1 MQKDV
6 FTVVVFPGAAGSP
19 KKIQLPKKWAKIALY
34 SALVLTLTLVGTG
47 VYFSNEYFN
56 LLDDQKELAALR
68 REGKIQKVQIERF
81 GEKVRNF
88 ETEMS
93 RLERFEKKLRIITAL
108 ENSTNAGD
116 KNWGVG
122 GPYGLSSDSFTTSLK
137 KESQSMLDRFE
148 GNLGVLTNHA
158 KVRQVSFQELDEFLK
173 NQKSLLSSTPSIWPT
188 RGWVTSGFGYRKS
201 PFTGLSEKHEGLDIA
216 ARMGSEIR
224 APADGKIILAGRKHG
239 YGNMVEI
246 DHGYGVLT
254 RYGHNAR
261 NMVEVGA
268 MVKRGQV
275 IALVGST
282 GRSTGPHVHY
292 EVVVNGISVSPM
304 NYILEE

>member
-19 KKIQLPKKWAKIALY
+19 RKIQLPKKWAKIVLY
-34 SALVLTLTLVGTG
+34 SVLVFALTLVGTG
-47 VYFSNEYFN
+47 VYFTNEYLNF
-56 LLDDQKELAALR
+56 LDDQKELAALR
-68 REGKIQKVQIERF
+68 HEGKIQKIQIERF
-81 GEKVRNF
+81 GEKVRSF

-108 ENSTNAGD
+108 GNSANSED
-116 KNWGVG
+116 KNWSVG

-148 GNLGVLTNHA
+148 GNLAVLTNHA

-261 NMVEVGA
+261 NLVQVGA

-292 EVVVNGISVSPM
+292 EVVVNGIPVSPM

>member
-1 MQKDV
+1 M
-6 FTVVVFPGAAGSP
+6 VFPGAAGSP
-19 KKIQLPKKWAKIALY
+19 RKIQLPKKWAKIVLY
-34 SALVLTLTLVGTG
+34 SVLVFALTLVGTV
-47 VYFSNEYFN
+47 VYFTNEYLNFI
-56 LLDDQKELAALR
+56 DDQKELAALR
-68 REGKIQKVQIERF
+68 HEGKIQKIQIERF
-81 GEKVRNF
+81 GEKVRSF

-108 ENSTNAGD
+108 GNSANSED
-116 KNWGVG
+116 KNWSVG

-148 GNLGVLTNHA
+148 GNLAVLTNHA

-261 NMVEVGA
+261 NLVQVGA

-292 EVVVNGISVSPM
+292 EVVVNGIPVSPM

>member
-34 SALVLTLTLVGTG
+34 SALVFTLTLVGTG

-68 REGKIQKVQIERF
+68 REGTIQKVQIERF

-116 KNWGVG
+116 KNWSVG

-261 NMVEVGA
+261 NLVAVGA

-292 EVVVNGISVSPM
+292 EVVVNGIPVSPM

>member
-19 KKIQLPKKWAKIALY
+19 RKIQLPKKWAKIVLY
-34 SALVLTLTLVGTG
+34 SVLVFALTLVGTG
-47 VYFSNEYFN
+47 VYFTNEYLNF
-56 LLDDQKELAALR
+56 LDDQKELAALR
-68 REGKIQKVQIERF
+68 HEGKIQKIQIERF
-81 GEKVRNF
+81 GEKVRSF

-108 ENSTNAGD
+108 GNSANSED
-116 KNWGVG
+116 KNWSVG

-148 GNLGVLTNHA
+148 GNLAVLTNHV

-224 APADGKIILAGRKHG
+224 APADGKIILTGRKHG

-261 NMVEVGA
+261 NLVQVGA

-292 EVVVNGISVSPM
+292 EVVVNGIPVSPM

>member
-6 FTVVVFPGAAGSP
+6 FTIVVFPSSAGSP
-19 KKIQLPKKWAKIALY
+19 KKIQLPKKVAKIVLY
-34 SALVLTLTLVGTG
+34 SALVLAVALVGAG
-47 VYFSNEYFN
+47 VYSTNEYLK
-56 LLDDQKELAALR
+56 LLDDQKELASLR
-68 REGKIQKVQIERF
+68 HEGKIQKIQIERF

-108 ENSTNAGD
+108 ENSANSGD

-148 GNLGVLTNHA
+148 GNLAVLTNHA
-158 KVRQVSFQELDEFLK
+158 KLRQVSFQELDEFLK
-173 NQKSLLSSTPSIWPT
+173 NQSSLLSSTPSIWPT

-216 ARMGSEIR
+216 ARMGAEIR

-239 YGNMVEI
+239 YGNMVEV
-246 DHGYGVLT
+246 DHGYGVLS
-254 RYGHNAR
+254 RYGHNSK
-261 NMVEVGA
+261 NLVEVGE

-292 EVVVNGISVSPM
+292 EVVFNGIPVSPM